1 MDLLYSRYASP
12 FEFMGIYIGQGR
24 FGEFVDNILKMDIR
38 RKRET
43 AQKDD
48 EGKLWLAYIHS
59 MTDKT
64 YTDWRNDLK
73 PEKESV
79 SYAMSDIQV
88 DTVKQQ
94 ARGILGKIRPV

>member
-1 MDLLYSRYASP
+1 
-12 FEFMGIYIGQGR
+12 
-24 FGEFVDNILKMDIR
+24 
-38 RKRET
+38 
-43 AQKDD
+43 
-48 EGKLWLAYIHS
+48 

-94 ARGILGKIRPV
+94 VRGILGKIRPV